1 MKVLKLNAV
10 SIIPNPPWSAQGFCL
25 IDGETQT
32 SAVAEHKACLK
43 SIQQQLNSMKEGDNI
58 SFDELL
64 IKVGVSEKDYIL
76 TIRSSLKCPTI
87 FVKTAKSATY

>member
-1 MKVLKLNAV
+1 MKCTRIL
-10 SIIPNPPWSAQGFCL
+10 CL

-32 SAVAEHKACLK
+32 SAVAEHKACSK

-64 IKVGVSEKDYIL
+64 IKLGVSEKDYIL